1 MTSAPADRPVSPSPP
16 LRSPPQSNAAVEP
29 RAGTVHRI
37 ADNVV
42 HFARVLRAAGLPAGP
57 DRVLRAL
64 EALEVVGVQR
74 REDVHAALTAVMLDR
89 HEQQAI
95 FDAAFEAFWR
105 DPKLAERLMY
115 LALPKVSGRG
125 QKEDEAQRARRLQEA
140 LSPRTPPP
148 AAPEVLPPEEEQ
160 TFDATLTWSDRERL
174 QHADFATMSS
184 DEFEQAKRLAQ
195 SLALP
200 VRPLP
205 TRRRAPAPRGHPDL
219 RRTMQRSL
227 RAPDSLVPAYSAPRR
242 RPPPLV
248 ILLDISGSMERYT
261 RLFLHCAH
269 GLSQDRTTVH
279 TLVFG
284 TRLTNITHCLRHR
297 DPDLALARADAMVQ
311 DWRGGTRIAANLAEF
326 NRLWAR
332 RLLTGNAAMLLV
344 TDGLDR
350 DEGSDLAH
358 QAALLSRFSHEFV
371 WLNPLLRFEGFA
383 PRAAGIRAILPH
395 VDRFLPMH
403 NLTSLADLGRAL
415 RSRHLGE
422 RHEPSRRTHHPG
434 FR

>member
-1 MTSAPADRPVSPSPP
+1 MTSSFTSLPSNPPGPHGPQRPPS
-16 LRSPPQSNAAVEP
+16 S
-29 RAGTVHRI
+29 VHRI

-64 EALEVVGVQR
+64 EALEVVGVGR
-74 REDVHAALTAVMLDR
+74 REDVHAALTAVMIDR

-105 DPKLAERLMY
+105 DPKLLERLMY
-115 LALPKVSGRG
+115 LVLPKVSGRG
-125 QKEDEAQRARRLQEA
+125 QRQDEAQRPRRLQEA
-140 LSPRTPPP
+140 LSPRLPPP
-148 AAPEVLPPEEEQ
+148 SAPQAPSPDEEQ
-160 TFDATLTWSDRERL
+160 SFDAELTWSDRERL
-174 QHADFATMSS
+174 QHADFATMTSE
-184 DEFEQAKRLAQ
+184 EFEQARRLAQ

-205 TRRRAPAPRGHPDL
+205 TRRRGPSPSGRPDL
-219 RRTMQRSL
+219 RRTLQRSL
-227 RAPDSLVPAYSAPRR
+227 RAPDSLLPAYSAPRR
-242 RPPPLV
+242 KPPPLV
-248 ILLDISGSMERYT
+248 VLLDISGSMERYT
-261 RLFLHCAH
+261 RLFLHFAH
-269 GLSQDRTTVH
+269 GLSQDRTSVH

-297 DPDLALARADAMVQ
+297 DPDQALARADAMVQ
-311 DWRGGTRIAANLAEF
+311 DWRGGTRIASNLAEF

-350 DEGSDLAH
+350 DDGGDLAH
-358 QAALLSRFSHEFV
+358 QAALLSRFSHELI

-403 NLTSLADLGRAL
+403 NLASLADLGRAL
-415 RSRHLGE
+415 RSRQREE
-422 RHEPSRRTHHPG
+422 RT
-434 FR
+434 

>member
-1 MTSAPADRPVSPSPP
+1 MNSSLREHPAPV
-16 LRSPPQSNAAVEP
+16 
-29 RAGTVHRI
+29 THRI

-64 EALEVVGVQR
+64 EALEVVGVDR
-74 REDVHAALTAVMLDR
+74 REDVHAALTAVMVDR
-89 HEQQAI
+89 HEHQAI
-95 FDAAFEAFWR
+95 FDAAFAAFWR
-105 DPKLAERLMY
+105 DPKLLERLMY
-115 LALPKVSGRG
+115 LVLPKVSGRG
-125 QKEDEAQRARRLQEA
+125 NREDQAQVARRLQEA
-140 LSPRTPPP
+140 LNPRRAPPP
-148 AAPEVLPPEEEQ
+148 APQTPSPDEEQ
-160 TFDATLTWSDRERL
+160 AFEAELTWSDRERL
-174 QHADFATMSS
+174 QQADFATMTSE
-184 DEFEQAKRLAQ
+184 EFEQAKRLAQ
-195 SLALP
+195 SLTLP
-200 VRPLP
+200 LRPLP
-205 TRRRAPAPRGHPDL
+205 TRRRGPAPAGHADL

-242 RPPPLV
+242 RQPPLV
-248 ILLDISGSMERYT
+248 VLLDISGSMERYT
-261 RLFLHCAH
+261 RLFLHFAH

-297 DPDLALARADAMVQ
+297 DPDLALARADAMVH
-311 DWRGGTRIAANLAEF
+311 DWRGGTRIASNLAEF

-350 DEGSDLAH
+350 DDSGDLAH
-358 QAALLSRFSHEFV
+358 QAALLSRFSHQFI

-403 NLTSLADLGRAL
+403 NLASLADLGRAL
-415 RSRHLGE
+415 RSRHYEE
-422 RHEPSRRTHHPG
+422 RHEPTRRTHHPG
-434 FR
+434 IG

>member
-1 MTSAPADRPVSPSPP
+1 
-16 LRSPPQSNAAVEP
+16 
-29 RAGTVHRI
+29 
-37 ADNVV
+37 
-42 HFARVLRAAGLPAGP
+42 
-57 DRVLRAL
+57 
-64 EALEVVGVQR
+64 
-74 REDVHAALTAVMLDR
+74 
-89 HEQQAI
+89 
-95 FDAAFEAFWR
+95 
-105 DPKLAERLMY
+105 MY

-140 LSPRTPPP
+140 LNPPTRPP
-148 AAPEVLPPEEEQ
+148 AAAEVLPPEQEQ
-160 TFDATLTWSDRERL
+160 TFDAALTWSDRERL
-174 QHADFATMSS
+174 QHADFATMTSE
-184 DEFEQAKRLAQ
+184 EFEQAKGLAQ

-205 TRRRAPAPRGHPDL
+205 TRRRAPAARGHPDL

-227 RAPDSLVPAYSAPRR
+227 RAPDCLLPAYSAPRR

-261 RLFLHCAH
+261 RLFLHFAH

-311 DWRGGTRIAANLAEF
+311 DWRGGTRIASALADF

-350 DEGSDLAH
+350 DEGDELAN

-403 NLTSLADLGRAL
+403 NLASLADLGHAL

>member
-1 MTSAPADRPVSPSPP
+1 MPGHPADGPAPS
-16 LRSPPQSNAAVEP
+16 
-29 RAGTVHRI
+29 THRI

-42 HFARVLRAAGLPAGP
+42 HFARVLRAAGLAAGP

-64 EALEVVGVQR
+64 EALEIVGVSR
-74 REDVHAALTAVMLDR
+74 REDVHAALTAVMIDR

-95 FDAAFEAFWR
+95 FDAVFNAFWR
-105 DPKLAERLMY
+105 DPKLLERLMY

-140 LSPRTPPP
+140 LSPRLPQARAEPPP
-148 AAPEVLPPEEEQ
+148 PSDEQ
-160 TFDATLTWSDRERL
+160 EFDAQLTWSDRERL
-174 QHADFATMSS
+174 QQADFATMTTE
-184 DEFEQAKRLAQ
+184 EFEQAKRLVQ
-195 SLALP
+195 SLTLP
-200 VRPLP
+200 LRPLA
-205 TRRRAPAPRGHPDL
+205 TRRRAPSASGRPDL
-219 RRTMQRSL
+219 RRTMQRTL

-248 ILLDISGSMERYT
+248 VLLDISGSMERYT
-261 RLFLHCAH
+261 RLFLHFAH
-269 GLSQDRTTVH
+269 GLSQHQQSVH

-297 DPDLALARADAMVQ
+297 DPDLAMARADAMVQ
-311 DWRGGTRIAANLAEF
+311 DWRGGTRIASNLTEF

-350 DEGSDLAH
+350 DDTGDLAH
-358 QAALLSRFSHEFV
+358 QAALLSRFSHQLI
-371 WLNPLLRFEGFA
+371 WLNPLLRFEGFS

-395 VDRFLPMH
+395 VDQFLPMH
-403 NLTSLADLGRAL
+403 NLASLADLGKAL
-415 RSRHLGE
+415 RSRHYEE
-422 RHEPSRRTHHPG
+422 RNESPRRTHHSRVG
-434 FR
+434 GKDLARAQ